1 MKKSATASKAR
12 VLESNI
18 AFRGKV
24 FHVAQDKVQEPNGVT
39 AVREVIRH
47 SGSAV
52 ILAVDESGREPR
64 ILLERQFRYAA
75 NDFLWEIPAGR
86 IDPGETPLAAAKRE
100 LLEETGFSA
109 VRWKRGLRFFVSP
122 GFLDEEMNLF
132 LATGLKHGIATPE
145 EDERIEARFFPLSTA
160 LRMCMS
166 NRIRDAKTMISIF
179 WFSDRR
185 GRKGPSRRSRS
196 QRA

>member
-1 MKKSATASKAR
+1 MKKSATASKAH

-75 NDFLWEIPAGR
+75 NDFLWEVPAGR

-109 VRWKRGLRFFVSP
+109 VRWKRGLRFLVSP
-122 GFLDEEMNLF
+122 GFLDEEMNMF

-145 EDERIEARFFPLSTA
+145 EDERIEVRFFPLSRA

-179 WFSDRR
+179 WFADRPGKKR
-185 GRKGPSRRSRS
+185 SSRTSRRN
-196 QRA
+196 RA